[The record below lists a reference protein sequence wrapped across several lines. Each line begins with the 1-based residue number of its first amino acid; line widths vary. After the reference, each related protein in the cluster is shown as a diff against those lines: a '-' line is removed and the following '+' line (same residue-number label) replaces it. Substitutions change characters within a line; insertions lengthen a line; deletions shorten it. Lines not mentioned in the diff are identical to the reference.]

1 MANDNNMAGSIMP
14 TRWKSMM
21 SFLDN
26 YKNREEAIKT
36 NIANT
41 EQTQRINNSLSFN
54 QQSYNPQLDVEL
66 RNMQHNASRA
76 SKLASMIVQFWEDNW
91 ISVTWSDADIIN
103 QYIWNLSPDLRDA
116 VAERF
121 AQYTHST
128 EYADDS
134 KEFALE
140 MWWRDET
147 FWDKVWNWIK
157 WFASY
162 LTYWFDKLWRA
173 TKKISDAT
181 TSKSESELASK
192 DVMNLAEERYWT
204 LALSIPW
211 FLSEE
216 DWNDLQ
222 YEIDNDWKQLE
233 KQHNPANIALD
244 LWIGAVMTAVKTN
257 PLWALIDSSIWLASQ
272 LPITWDFLNRA
283 NERAWDLWAFVNKL
297 PWLSN
302 YRDAL
307 ITEEAKR
314 EFDEFVGNLIIWAL
328 FGTAYKYAKTRKS
341 WWGKWGGW
349 NGWWDK
355 IIPVWDDP
363 TIRSEFKEFLDKTS
377 PEEIVD
383 AFEKEKNMRKQLV
396 DKDYGPFEKNEQWI
410 YDRDSVERW
419 LKLLEKDNLETFEST
434 KSAVEARI
442 KDLVNSE
449 DKLLSQDKNTY
460 WKREIK
466 EATKDLNNPNWFDF
480 LDTIFKNVENAFEE
494 MQWELWS
501 DLRSWFK
508 EMKEKYNKWKITRKE
523 INDVLRKT
531 QEVIDMYNE
540 KSKPMDWKLE
550 TQTRS
555 AWKKGKEFVWNWLDE
570 YLPWNENV
578 FKNLDGSISDL
589 YTLKRYAQKKAMEV
603 NNSKWSEY
611 YKWEARADLKSK
623 TKWAWATI
631 RKRLKW
637 GIKETWLNIIDKRA
651 RIKDYNIQWVEDL
664 LNETYKDFDALSK
677 EIWDADTMK
686 KIENDIK
693 KLQETAIK
701 IKEEEMKNI
710 EAWIDKK
717 LEITEDISKIYEEEL
732 SKWENGA
739 TKWKME
745 DIKADQETNN
755 TQLESLR
762 RKYADLFTEL
772 LEDMWAT
779 KTDIYKVKTE
789 AIQKSLFDI

>member
-1 MANDNNMAGSIMP
+1 MANDNNMVGAVMP

-41 EQTQRINNSLSFN
+41 EQNQRINNSLSFN
-54 QQSYNPQLDVEL
+54 EQSYNPQLDVEL

-91 ISVTWSDADIIN
+91 ISVTWGDADIIN

-128 EYADDS
+128 EYMDDS

-140 MWWRDET
+140 MWWRDES
-147 FWDKVWNWIK
+147 FWDKVWDWVK

-162 LTYWFDKLWRA
+162 LTYWFDKLGRGL
-173 TKKISDAT
+173 KKTNDAVM
-181 TSKSESELASK
+181 SKDKNELAWK

-211 FLSEE
+211 FLSDE

-222 YEIDNDWKQLE
+222 YEIDNDWRQLE
-233 KQHNPANIALD
+233 KQHNPSNLALD
-244 LWIGAVMTAVKTN
+244 LWIGTVMTAIKAS

-272 LPITWDFLNRA
+272 LPITWDMLDRA
-283 NERAWDLWAFVNKL
+283 NEKAWDLWALVNKL
-297 PWLSN
+297 PILSN

-307 ITEEAKR
+307 TTEESKR
-314 EFDEFVGNLIIWAL
+314 EFDEFVWNLIIWAL
-328 FGTAYKYAKTRKS
+328 FWTAYKYAKTRKS
-341 WWGKWGGW
+341 WWSG
-349 NGWWDK
+349 GWWDK
-355 IIPVWDDP
+355 IIPAWDDP
-363 TIRSEFKEFLDKTS
+363 TMRTKFKEIIDNTN
-377 PEEIVD
+377 PEEIID

-410 YDRDSVERW
+410 RDRDSVERG

-442 KDLVNSE
+442 KEFVDLE

-460 WKREIK
+460 GKKEIK

-480 LDTIFKNVENAFEE
+480 LDTIFKNVEDAFKE

-501 DLRSWFK
+501 DLRSRFK
-508 EMKEKYNKWKITRKE
+508 EMKEKYNKWKLTRKE

-531 QEVIDMYNE
+531 QEVIEMYNE
-540 KSKPMDWKLE
+540 KSKPLDWKLE

-555 AWKKGKEFVWNWLDE
+555 AWKKGKEFVWKWLDE

-611 YKWEARADLKSK
+611 YKWEARADLNSK
-623 TKWAWATI
+623 TRWVWATI
-631 RKRLKW
+631 RKWLKW
-637 GIKETWLNIIDKRA
+637 WIKETWLNIIDKWA

-686 KIENDIK
+686 KIESDIK
-693 KLQETAIK
+693 KLKETAVK

-732 SKWENGA
+732 SKWE
-739 TKWKME
+739 KWTNKME
-745 DIKADQETNN
+745 EIKTDQETNN
-755 TQLESLR
+755 TQLDSLR

-779 KTDIYKVKTE
+779 EWDIQKVQTE